1 MWKLCNVWKLISLPC
16 NMGKTHGTR
25 KCLQGFH
32 HTPRV
37 PLEIEFIIAIV
48 IVSVIVI
55 VIIIVVIA
63 IIVIIFI
70 VIMMKMITIMMVTID
85 GSSMGS
91 LGGLTS

>member
-48 IVSVIVI
+48 SVIVI
-55 VIIIVVIA
+55 VIVIVVIA

-70 VIMMKMITIMMVTID
+70 VIMMKMIIIMMVTID